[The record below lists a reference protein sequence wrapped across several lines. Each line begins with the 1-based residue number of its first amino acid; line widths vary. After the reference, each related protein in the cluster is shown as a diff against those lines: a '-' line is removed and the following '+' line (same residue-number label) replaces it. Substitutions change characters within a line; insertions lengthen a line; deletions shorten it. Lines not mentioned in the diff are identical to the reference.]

1 MGQCNVFQNHMKD
14 LSLIVQLLH
23 ILTWNNSNYLNE
35 QMLLKAL
42 QAIYTIKNSL
52 ISEKVV
58 TFPRADCL
66 FALVSGVSM
75 PTDQHRGG
83 MFATFFQV
91 KSDGSF
97 QVLSR
102 ASCLLESHEAN
113 YSPFLLEMANTIY
126 GM

>member
-1 MGQCNVFQNHMKD
+1 MKD
-14 LSLIVQLLH
+14 LSLIAQLLH
-23 ILTWNNSNYLNE
+23 ILTWNNPNYLNE

-42 QAIYTIKNSL
+42 QAIYTIKSSL

-58 TFPRADCL
+58 AFPRADCL

-75 PTDQHRGG
+75 PTDQHKGG
-83 MFATFFQV
+83 MCATLFQI
-91 KSDGSF
+91 KSKGSF
-97 QVLSR
+97 QVLLF
-102 ASCLLESHEAN
+102 ASCRLESHEAN